1 MRDYESDHE
10 LRGERKLRRK
20 AESGELPA
28 DVSRAIGA
36 GRPDVVGPSGI
47 LHMQRLAGNSGV
59 AGFVAQREETE
70 SPVKQVVRSPGS
82 PLDTDTRS
90 DMEARLGA
98 DFGDVRVH
106 TDGEAGASARSV
118 QAQAYTV
125 GNHVV
130 FGEGSYQPGSDSGK
144 RTLAHELTHVVQ
156 QRSGPVDGTPA
167 EGGIQLS
174 HPSDRFEQEAERSAD
189 VAMASTPE
197 VAPAASGGIAS
208 AGIAQRCADDTVQ
221 GLFVQ
226 REGAAPEEEEEPA
239 VSKLD
244 TSVQREGSAEEEEE
258 PAAG

>member
-1 MRDYESDHE
+1 M
-10 LRGERKLRRK
+10 

-82 PLDTDTRS
+82 PLDSDTRS

-106 TDGEAGASARSV
+106 TDGEAGASAKSV

-125 GNHVV
+125 GSHVV

-144 RTLAHELTHVVQ
+144 RTLAHELTHVIQ

-167 EGGIQLS
+167 DGGIQLS

-189 VAMASTPE
+189 MAMTNTPAGAGPLTAAPST
-197 VAPAASGGIAS
+197 
-208 AGIAQRCADDTVQ
+208 AQRCADDTVQ